1 MPLNRCTLGFGYGNT
16 VSGFSIGLFSW
27 ISCHLASMFF
37 FQTAQTT
44 ERRICLS
51 AEEKRLICMNALWR
65 RMGSS
70 VCVEKGNK
78 LVSSN
83 SLEW

>member
-1 MPLNRCTLGFGYGNT
+1 MEQPSFTYIVSDYLG
-16 VSGFSIGLFSW
+16 
-27 ISCHLASMFF
+27 
-37 FQTAQTT
+37 QTYKLSAQTT

>member
-1 MPLNRCTLGFGYGNT
+1 MEQPSFTYIVSDYLGQTYKL
-16 VSGFSIGLFSW
+16 SGSD
-27 ISCHLASMFF
+27 
-37 FQTAQTT
+37 QTAQTT

-83 SLEW
+83 SLEWEDGTSL

>member
-1 MPLNRCTLGFGYGNT
+1 MEQPSFTYIVSDYLGQTYKLSDIRS
-16 VSGFSIGLFSW
+16 VSKQLKQQKEESAL
-27 ISCHLASMFF
+27 
-37 FQTAQTT
+37 
-44 ERRICLS
+44 R

-65 RMGSS
+65 RVGPS

-83 SLEW
+83 SLEWEGGTSL